1 MATAAPETQQIH
13 LVAITKS
20 QRSKAG
26 IRSDVPDRIR
36 SYRLA
41 HYARRCRPK
50 ASVAYQNPSNLS
62 ALVRTRLGK
71 LPCIKAN
78 PTRSSIGD
86 RILSNDSRRSRIA
99 RTRNTVASATV
110 PSPFRCAGRWQST
123 CKPSQP
129 CPSESILACDEL
141 KKYIDQVEHKKRPR
155 T

>member
-20 QRSKAG
+20 QRSKTG

-86 RILSNDSRRSRIA
+86 RILSNDSRRSRIE
-99 RTRNTVASATV
+99 TLLQVQQCHHL
-110 PSPFRCAGRWQST
+110 FRCAGRWQST

-129 CPSESILACDEL
+129 CPSESIPACDEP